1 MEKEL
6 KSILKSEH
14 LEYLAPKFKKQGVT
28 DEILDQLEDT
38 DLRELGVEKLGERKR
53 LLSAFAHNRDMPLA
67 EMVLVDGGELP
78 VDSELSG
85 ARVQEFEIGKYPIM
99 HGEWEWVRIW
109 ALAKGYELEI
119 GDGAGSSHPVTDIS
133 WYDAVKWCNAKSEH
147 ENLEPAY
154 YMEGKVY
161 RDGDFG
167 HDGSRLVSWHKKASG
182 YRLPTEVEW
191 EWAAR
196 GGPLSE
202 GHTFSGSDN
211 PEDVSWH
218 EKNSNGDTKPVG
230 LKTANELGIHDMS
243 GNVWEWCWD
252 RDQRRSV
259 HRIRGG
265 SWNHNAN
272 NGAVR
277 YRIALCPEIRYG
289 VIGFRLAR
297 NL

>member
-85 ARVQEFEIGKYPIM
+85 TRVQEFEIGKYPIM

-109 ALAKGYELEI
+109 AQAKGYELEI

-147 ENLEPAY
+147 EALQP
-154 YMEGKVY
+154 VY
-161 RDGDFG
+161 TIDGQILRKGDFG
-167 HDGSRLVSWHKKASG
+167 PSGSKWIGRDEHANG
-182 YRLPTEVEW
+182 YRLPLEVEW

-196 GGPLSE
+196 GGVLGKKRTPEGTPPGSGILDPDPIVNKVLSI
-202 GHTFSGSDN
+202 FYN
-211 PEDVSWH
+211 Q
-218 EKNSNGDTKPVG
+218 
-230 LKTANELGIHDMS
+230 LGIYDITSNM
-243 GNVWEWCWD
+243 WEWCWD
-252 RDQRRSV
+252 RDETGAA
-259 HRIRGG
+259 HRIRASIEDSGKKLSDG
-265 SWNHNAN
+265 SHRISRSPDT
-272 NGAVR
+272 R
-277 YRIALCPEIRYG
+277 YSVL
-289 VIGFRLAR
+289 GFRLAR